1 MRGARQI
8 SLDPAQEVVS
18 RFVHRLAQ
26 PLATAAL
33 ALEIAQI
40 AGQRGDAREAGNR
53 VEAALQALRL
63 AQSILL
69 ERSIPALTDRP
80 GASELLNRD

>member
-1 MRGARQI
+1 MSDCLKPDRE
-8 SLDPAQEVVS
+8 PAEQTVS

-40 AGQRGDAREAGNR
+40 AGQRGDAREVETR
-53 VEAALQALRL
+53 IEAALQALRV
-63 AQSILL
+63 AQLMLL
-69 ERSIPALTDRP
+69 DR
-80 GASELLNRD
+80 GRTNAT